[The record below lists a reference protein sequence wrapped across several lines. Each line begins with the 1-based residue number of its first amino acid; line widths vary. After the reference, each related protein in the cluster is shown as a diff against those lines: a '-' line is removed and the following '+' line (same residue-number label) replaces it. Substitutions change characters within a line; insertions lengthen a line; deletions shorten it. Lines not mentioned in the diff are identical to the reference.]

1 MPRAGLKSPY
11 RAGIP
16 NKLEISM
23 IKTKNIRKEKL
34 KSTIIKTAN
43 NVIQPQ
49 TGRRPSLSQP
59 GVPPRENGHRPKAG

>member
-1 MPRAGLKSPY
+1 MSLAGFKCPCRAGV
-11 RAGIP
+11 P

-59 GVPPRENGHRPKAG
+59 GAPPRGNGQRPIAG